1 MADTIQVVLW
11 ALGQKCPLR
20 QGTDWEKP
28 ATAIKTLADCRTYS
42 RLRTREGRGFGGLD
56 RLPLLEPGGSF
67 VQCKGVQLTLPANI
81 EARLSPQSTALHLA
95 IGLFVSDEATLGQV
109 AEVAGLSQAEFLR
122 ELGKRRIPI
131 HYGAEELAE
140 DLRAVES
147 LAAR

>member
-1 MADTIQVVLW
+1 MEASQLLCSFDLNG
-11 ALGQKCPLR
+11 LN
-20 QGTDWEKP
+20 
-28 ATAIKTLADCRTYS
+28 
-42 RLRTREGRGFGGLD
+42 GLD
-56 RLPLLEPGGSF
+56 RLPLLESGGSF
-67 VQCKGVQLTLPANI
+67 VQCKAMQLTLPANI

-95 IGLFVSDEATLGQV
+95 IGLFVSDEATLGQA